1 MPPKSR
7 GTDNF
12 ERKGGYSGPRVRR
25 TDLKPPP
32 ASATTQRP
40 EQSQQSGGSSPAST
54 NNGTS

>member
-32 ASATTQRP
+32 ASAVQRP